1 MISDTD
7 LHHPEE
13 LPFRLAIVGGGRAC
27 KFFLEL
33 IKSELFPMLKI
44 ELAGVCDINPQA
56 EGFVMA
62 KEMGVYTTENFRDFF
77 KIDNLDGII
86 ELTNDQSVLLDLIKL
101 RPERVAVVEH
111 NIGKLLRTLFTIN
124 QRLKAAEHQVILEK
138 MSSDFLIQQSN
149 AAIAVLNIDFTI
161 AEANE
166 AYLNMVK
173 KTKKD
178 VVGSFCYETY
188 YGLSTPCSMAK
199 PTLKC
204 PMVETMKT
212 GKSAHVIHEFAG
224 SREDSTYGNIVTYPL
239 KDEKGEILRIIEI
252 WRDVT
257 EELSTSWA
265 ARLKAVKADL
275 KQMIQ
280 EDRMISLGKLVASC
294 VHEIN
299 NPIQGL
305 LTFSHLMQE
314 MVKKDQIDPN
324 DMTKFRE
331 YLDIMSNELDRCGNI
346 VSGLLSFSRE
356 TPLSFIDINMND
368 VINAVVS
375 LVNHKIELQ
384 NIKLTVDL
392 APGILLIR
400 GDTNHL
406 QQCILNL
413 IFNAIESMPEGG
425 NLEIRSCCD
434 ANQENF
440 QIDIK
445 DTGCGIS
452 TENREHIFDPFFT
465 TKPEGEG
472 TGLGLSI
479 VYGIVKNH
487 GGKVDVKSTT
497 GEGTRFRLTFP
508 VKSEEQILNP

>member
-1 MISDTD
+1 MISDVD
-7 LHHPEE
+7 NLPPEG

-27 KFFLEL
+27 KFFLEQMD
-33 IKSELFPMLKI
+33 SDLFPMLKI
-44 ELAGVCDINPQA
+44 ELAGVCDIDPQA
-56 EGFVMA
+56 EGFVAA
-62 KEMGVYTTENFRDFF
+62 KEMGVFTTDDYRDLF
-77 KIDNLDGII
+77 KIENLDGII
-86 ELTNDQSVLLDLIKL
+86 ELTNNESVLLELIKL
-101 RPERVAVVEH
+101 RPKRVAVVEH

-124 QRLKAAEHQVILEK
+124 QRLKTAEHQVILEK

-149 AAIAVLNIDFTI
+149 AAIAILNTDFTI

-166 AYLNMVK
+166 AYLHMVK
-173 KTKKD
+173 KTKKE

-188 YGLSTPCSMAK
+188 YGLSAPCSIAR

-204 PMVETMKT
+204 PMVETLKT

-224 SREDSTYGNIVTYPL
+224 STENSTYGNIVTYPL
-239 KDEKGEILRIIEI
+239 KDPNGEILRIIEI

-257 EELSTSWA
+257 EELTTRWS
-265 ARLKAVKADL
+265 ARLKAIKADL

-314 MVKKDQIDPN
+314 MVASHPVDPEN
-324 DMTKFRE
+324 IAKFKE
-331 YLDIMSNELDRCGNI
+331 YLAIMSTELDRCGNI

-356 TPLSFIDINMND
+356 TALSFTDINMND
-368 VINAVVS
+368 VVNAVIS
-375 LVNHKIELQ
+375 LARHKIELQ
-384 NIKLTVDL
+384 NIQLTVGL
-392 APGILLIR
+392 APEILLVR

-413 IFNAIESMPEGG
+413 VFNAIESMPEGG
-425 NLEIRSCCD
+425 HLQIKSGLNAGRKH
-434 ANQENF
+434 F
-440 QIDIK
+440 QIEIK

-452 TENREHIFDPFFT
+452 QEDREHIFDPFFT

-487 GGKVDVKSTT
+487 GGKIDVQSTA
-497 GEGTRFRLTFP
+497 GAGTRFSLTFP
-508 VKSEEQILNP
+508 LKSR

>member
-1 MISDTD
+1 MISDVNNYP
-7 LHHPEE
+7 PEG
-13 LPFRLAIVGGGRAC
+13 LSFRLAIVGGGRAC

-33 IKSELFPMLKI
+33 IKSNLFPMLKI
-44 ELAGVCDINPQA
+44 ELAGVCDIDSQA
-56 EGFVMA
+56 EGLVMA
-62 KEMGVYTTENFRDFF
+62 KEMGVFTTDDFRDFF
-77 KIDNLDGII
+77 KIENLDGII
-86 ELTNDQSVLLDLIKL
+86 ELTNNQKVLLDLIKL
-101 RPERVAVVEH
+101 RPKRVAVVEY

-124 QRLKAAEHQVILEK
+124 QQLKAAEHQVILEK

-149 AAIAVLNIDFTI
+149 AAIAVLNTDFTI

-166 AYLNMVK
+166 AYLNMLK
-173 KTKKD
+173 KTKNE
-178 VVGSFCYETY
+178 VVGSYCYETY
-188 YGLSTPCSMAK
+188 YGLSAPCSIAR

-224 SREDSTYGNIVTYPL
+224 PREDSTYGNIVTYPL
-239 KDEKGEILRIIEI
+239 KDQNGEILRIIEI

-257 EELSTSWA
+257 EEISTRWA
-265 ARLKAVKADL
+265 ARVAAIKADL
-275 KQMIQ
+275 RQMIQ

-314 MVKKDQIDPN
+314 MVASNQIEPESVAKFKD
-324 DMTKFRE
+324 
-331 YLDIMSNELDRCGNI
+331 YLAMMSTELDRCGNI

-356 TPLSFIDINMND
+356 TPISFIDINMND
-368 VINAVVS
+368 VINGVIS
-375 LVNHKIELQ
+375 LTRHKIELQ
-384 NIKLTVDL
+384 NIHLTVDL
-392 APGILLIR
+392 VPEILPVK

-413 IFNAIESMPEGG
+413 VFNAIESMPEGG
-425 NLEIRSCCD
+425 NLEIKSNCD
-434 ANQENF
+434 VGRKHF
-440 QIDIK
+440 QIYIK

-452 TENREHIFDPFFT
+452 QENREHIFDPFFT

-487 GGKVDVKSTT
+487 GGKVDVQSNP
-497 GEGTRFRLTFP
+497 GEGTRFTLTFP
-508 VKSEEQILNP
+508 LMSGE

>member
-7 LHHPEE
+7 PHHPEG

-56 EGFVMA
+56 EGFVLA
-62 KEMGVYTTENFRDFF
+62 KEMGVYTTEDFRDFF
-77 KIDNLDGII
+77 KIENLDGII
-86 ELTNDQSVLLDLIKL
+86 ELTSDESVLLELIKL
-101 RPERVAVVEH
+101 RPKRVAVVEH

-149 AAIAVLNIDFTI
+149 AAIAVLNTDFTI

-173 KTKKD
+173 KTKED
-178 VVGSFCYETY
+178 VVGSYCYETY

-199 PTLKC
+199 PNLKC

-239 KDEKGEILRIIEI
+239 KDENGEILRIIEI

-257 EELSTSWA
+257 EELSTRWA
-265 ARLKAVKADL
+265 ARLRAVKADL

-314 MVKKDQIDPN
+314 MVKHDQIDPA

-368 VINAVVS
+368 VINAVIS
-375 LVNHKIELQ
+375 LVSHKIELQ

-413 IFNAIESMPEGG
+413 IFNSIESMPEGG
-425 NLEIRSCCD
+425 QLEIRSSRD
-434 ANQENF
+434 ASQKHF

-452 TENREHIFDPFFT
+452 VENREHIFDPFFT

-487 GGKVDVKSTT
+487 GGKVDVKSIP
-497 GEGTRFRLTFP
+497 GEGTRFTLTFP
-508 VKSEEQILNP
+508 LKSE

>member
-1 MISDTD
+1 MISDVNNYP
-7 LHHPEE
+7 PEG
-13 LPFRLAIVGGGRAC
+13 LSFRLAIVGGGRAC

-33 IKSELFPMLKI
+33 IKSDLFPMLKI
-44 ELAGVCDINPQA
+44 ELTGVCDIDPQA
-56 EGFVMA
+56 EGLVMA
-62 KEMGVYTTENFRDFF
+62 KEMGVFTTDDFRDFF
-77 KIDNLDGII
+77 KIENLDGII
-86 ELTNDQSVLLDLIKL
+86 ELTNNQKVLLDLIKL
-101 RPERVAVVEH
+101 RPKRVAVVEH

-149 AAIAVLNIDFTI
+149 AAIAVLNTDFTI

-178 VVGSFCYETY
+178 VVGSYCYETY
-188 YGLSTPCSMAK
+188 YGLSAPCSIAR

-224 SREDSTYGNIVTYPL
+224 TQEDSTYGNIVTYPL
-239 KDEKGEILRIIEI
+239 KDQNGEILRIIEI

-257 EELSTSWA
+257 EEISTRWA
-265 ARLKAVKADL
+265 ERVAAIKADL
-275 KQMIQ
+275 RQMIQ

-314 MVKKDQIDPN
+314 MVANNQIEPESVAKFKD
-324 DMTKFRE
+324 
-331 YLDIMSNELDRCGNI
+331 YLSIMSTELDRCGNI

-356 TPLSFIDINMND
+356 TPISFIDINMND
-368 VINAVVS
+368 VINAVIS
-375 LVNHKIELQ
+375 LTRHKIELQ
-384 NIKLTVDL
+384 NIHLAVDL
-392 APGILLIR
+392 APEILPVK

-413 IFNAIESMPEGG
+413 VFNAIESMPEGG
-425 NLEIRSCCD
+425 TLEIKSNCD
-434 ANQENF
+434 VGRKHF

-452 TENREHIFDPFFT
+452 QENREHIFDPFYT
-465 TKPEGEG
+465 TKSEGEG

-487 GGKVDVKSTT
+487 GGKVDVHSIT
-497 GEGTRFRLTFP
+497 GEGTKFTLTFP
-508 VKSEEQILNP
+508 LKSG